1 MVHFLAAKS
10 GQCTLVLV
18 LELQAKATRTENW
31 GEDPELQQGIIIHI
45 MALSSDK
52 QTKFIFYKVHL
63 FSLDNPDNIST

>member
-18 LELQAKATRTENW
+18 LELQAKATRAENW

-45 MALSSDK
+45 MALSTDK
-52 QTKFIFYKVHL
+52 TNKPSSYFIKCIYSHWIIL
-63 FSLDNPDNIST
+63 II